1 MQTKQIRF
9 DRIGKLES
17 GQFVLECNVG
27 ADSEIISL
35 LCVSADVGD
44 VRAAVTAGQI
54 AVSGKVGVNVIYES
68 ADGLNSADY
77 VSDFSKVLADEGV
90 GDGAKVLVDAAIA
103 DTETEL
109 RGSSV
114 AVRIVVQLS
123 PTAVETQS
131 LDVFDG
137 EDGTCEKR
145 RTLSLI
151 ETVADIDAE
160 VETEEKYSVGSG
172 VEKVLGFTTTAVICK
187 QTATETG
194 LSIDGEICADVIYLS
209 DGEMCRKTF
218 SMPFAKSIDA
228 PENCYA
234 LAVVSMKESAL
245 NVGGKAD
252 DATLTL
258 TAKATVSGF
267 VLRQFEEEVICDVYS
282 PCHKLEF
289 SCPCLSFDEI
299 IDTGAYRERI
309 SGSVSVV
316 DGEADAARVVCAR
329 VAECDLTSVTTKD
342 GSIVTEGV
350 VTACVVYETE
360 DGGKSSVKVELPYAL
375 DHESRDVKEG
385 DSAFVGAGCCDLFAK
400 VKRGREIEVGATLA
414 FSALAT
420 RTYRA
425 MVVTE
430 ATVGEKLDDDGEA
443 IVVVSA
449 KKGETS
455 WDLAKR
461 LCVRAEEVESFNPSV
476 EFPAEG
482 GEKIVVYRMLA
493 M

>member
-54 AVSGKVGVNVIYES
+54 AVSGKVGVNVIYET
-68 ADGLNSADY
+68 ADGVNSADY
-77 VSDFSKVLADEGV
+77 VSDFSKVLADEGM

-109 RGSSV
+109 RGNSV

-172 VEKVLGFTTTAVICK
+172 VEKVLGFTTAAVICK

-218 SMPFAKSIDA
+218 SMPFAKTIEA

-234 LAVVSMKESAL
+234 LAVVSMKDSAL

-258 TAKATVSGF
+258 TAKATLTGF

-282 PCHKLEF
+282 PCRTLEF

-309 SGSVSVV
+309 SGSVSVA

-329 VAECDLTSVTTKD
+329 VAECDLTSVTAKD
-342 GSIVTEGV
+342 GCIVTEGV

-375 DHESRDVKEG
+375 DHESRDVREG
-385 DSAFVGAGCCDLFAK
+385 DSAFVSAGCCDLFAK

-425 MVVTE
+425 SVVTE
-430 ATVGEKLDDDGEA
+430 ATVGEKLEDDGEA
-443 IVVVSA
+443 IVVISA
-449 KKGETS
+449 KKGETA

-461 LCVRAEEVESFNPSV
+461 LCVRADEVESFNPSV

>member
-9 DRIGKLES
+9 DRIGKLEP

-145 RTLSLI
+145 RTLSLL

-172 VEKVLGFTTTAVICK
+172 VEKVLGFTTTAVVCK

-218 SMPFAKSIDA
+218 SMPFAKTIDA

-234 LAVVSMKESAL
+234 LAVVSIKESAL

-258 TAKATVSGF
+258 TAKATLTGF

-375 DHESRDVKEG
+375 DHESRDVREG
-385 DSAFVGAGCCDLFAK
+385 DSALVGVGCCDLFAK

-414 FSALAT
+414 FSTLAT

-425 MVVTE
+425 TVVTE

-449 KKGETS
+449 KKGETA

-461 LCVRAEEVESFNPSV
+461 LCVRAEEIESFNPTV

>member
-54 AVSGKVGVNVIYES
+54 AVSGKVGVNVIYET
-68 ADGLNSADY
+68 ADGVNSADY
-77 VSDFSKVLADEGV
+77 VSDFSKVLADEGM

-131 LDVFDG
+131 LDLFDG
-137 EDGTCEKR
+137 EEGTCEKR

-172 VEKVLGFTTTAVICK
+172 VEKVLGFTPVAVISK

-218 SMPFAKSIDA
+218 SMPFSKTIEA

-234 LAVVSMKESAL
+234 LAVVSMKDSAL

-258 TAKATVSGF
+258 TAKATLTGF

-282 PCHKLEF
+282 PCRTLEI

-309 SGSVSVV
+309 SGSVSVA

-329 VAECDLTSVTTKD
+329 VAECDLTSVTAKD

-375 DHESRDVKEG
+375 DHESRDVREG
-385 DSAFVGAGCCDLFAK
+385 DSAFVSAGCCDLFAK

-425 MVVTE
+425 TVVTE
-430 ATVGEKLDDDGEA
+430 ATVGEKLEDDGEA

-449 KKGETS
+449 KKGETA

-461 LCVRAEEVESFNPSV
+461 LCVRADEVESFNPSV

>member
-1 MQTKQIRF
+1 MQTKQIQF
-9 DRIGKLES
+9 DRIRKLGA
-17 GQFVLECNVG
+17 GQFVVECNVS
-27 ADSEIISL
+27 ADSEIKSL

-44 VRAAVTAGQI
+44 IRAAITAGQI
-54 AVSGKVGVNVIYES
+54 AVSGKIGVNVIYETEEGVDS
-68 ADGLNSADY
+68 ADH
-77 VSDFSKVLADEGV
+77 VTDFSKLLSDEGV
-90 GDGAKVLVDAAIA
+90 GDGAKALVDATIA

-109 RGSSV
+109 RGNSV

-172 VEKVLGFTTTAVICK
+172 VEKVLGFTTAAVICK

-228 PENCYA
+228 PENCCA

-267 VLRQFEEEVICDVYS
+267 VLRQFDEEVICDVYS

-299 IDTGAYRERI
+299 VDTGAYRERI
-309 SGSVSVV
+309 SGSVSVA

-342 GSIVTEGV
+342 GCIVTEGV

-360 DGGKSSVKVELPYAL
+360 DGRQVVGQGGAAL
-375 DHESRDVKEG
+375 CARPTKRETSKRATF
-385 DSAFVGAGCCDLFAK
+385 AFVSAGCCDLFAK
-400 VKRGREIEVGATLA
+400 VKRGARDRSRGDAGVFLRLRR
-414 FSALAT
+414 ALVA
-420 RTYRA
+420 RRSSPRRR
-425 MVVTE
+425 
-430 ATVGEKLDDDGEA
+430 
-443 IVVVSA
+443 SA
-449 KKGETS
+449 KSSKTTERRLS
-455 WDLAKR
+455 LCRRKR
-461 LCVRAEEVESFNPSV
+461 ARRRGILPSGS
-476 EFPAEG
+476 A
-482 GEKIVVYRMLA
+482 
-493 M
+493 

>member
-1 MQTKQIRF
+1 MQTKQIQF
-9 DRIGKLES
+9 DRIRKLGA
-17 GQFVLECNVG
+17 GQFVVECNVS
-27 ADSEIISL
+27 ADSEIKSL

-44 VRAAVTAGQI
+44 IRAAITAGQI
-54 AVSGKVGVNVIYES
+54 AVSGKIGVNVIYETEEGVDS
-68 ADGLNSADY
+68 ADH
-77 VSDFSKVLADEGV
+77 VTDFSKLLSDEGV
-90 GDGAKVLVDAAIA
+90 GDGAKALVDATIA

-109 RGSSV
+109 RGNSV

-123 PTAVETQS
+123 PAAVETQS

-172 VEKVLGFTTTAVICK
+172 VEKVLGFTTAAVICK

-228 PENCYA
+228 PENCCA

-267 VLRQFEEEVICDVYS
+267 VLRQFDEEVICDVYS

-299 IDTGAYRERI
+299 VDTSAYRERI
-309 SGSVSVV
+309 SGSVSVA

-342 GSIVTEGV
+342 GCIVTEGV

-375 DHESRDVKEG
+375 DHEARDVKEG
-385 DSAFVGAGCCDLFAK
+385 DFAFVGAGCCDLFAK

-420 RTYRA
+420 RTCRA
-425 MVVTE
+425 TVVTE
-430 ATVGEKLDDDGEA
+430 ATVGEKLEDDGEA

-449 KKGETS
+449 KKGETA

>member
-1 MQTKQIRF
+1 MQTKQIQF
-9 DRIGKLES
+9 DRIRKLGA
-17 GQFVLECNVG
+17 GQFVVECNVS
-27 ADSEIISL
+27 ADSEIKSL

-44 VRAAVTAGQI
+44 IRAAITAGQI
-54 AVSGKVGVNVIYES
+54 AVSGKIGVNVIYETEEGVDS
-68 ADGLNSADY
+68 ADH
-77 VSDFSKVLADEGV
+77 VTDFSKLLSDEGV
-90 GDGAKVLVDAAIA
+90 GDGAKALVDATIA

-109 RGSSV
+109 RGNSV

-172 VEKVLGFTTTAVICK
+172 VEKVLGFTTAAVICK

-228 PENCYA
+228 PENCCA
-234 LAVVSMKESAL
+234 LAVVSMKEGAL

-252 DATLTL
+252 DATLML

-267 VLRQFEEEVICDVYS
+267 VLRQC
-282 PCHKLEF
+282 
-289 SCPCLSFDEI
+289 
-299 IDTGAYRERI
+299 
-309 SGSVSVV
+309 VSVA

-342 GSIVTEGV
+342 GCIVTEGV

-375 DHESRDVKEG
+375 DHEARDVKEG
-385 DSAFVGAGCCDLFAK
+385 DSAFVSAGCCDLFAK

-420 RTYRA
+420 RTCRA
-425 MVVTE
+425 TVVTE
-430 ATVGEKLDDDGEA
+430 ATVGEKLEDDGEA

-449 KKGETS
+449 RKGETA

>member
-54 AVSGKVGVNVIYES
+54 AVSGKVGVNVIYET
-68 ADGLNSADY
+68 ADGVNSADY
-77 VSDFSKVLADEGV
+77 VSDFSKVLADEGM

-131 LDVFDG
+131 LDLFDG
-137 EDGTCEKR
+137 EEGTCEKR

-172 VEKVLGFTTTAVICK
+172 VEKVLGFTPVAVICK

-228 PENCYA
+228 PENCCA

-309 SGSVSVV
+309 SGSVSVA

-375 DHESRDVKEG
+375 DHESRDVREG
-385 DSAFVGAGCCDLFAK
+385 DSALVGAGCCDLFAK

-414 FSALAT
+414 FSTLAT

-425 MVVTE
+425 TVVTE
-430 ATVGEKLDDDGEA
+430 ATVGEKLEDDGEA

-461 LCVRAEEVESFNPSV
+461 LCVRAEEVESFNPTV

>member
-1 MQTKQIRF
+1 MQTKQIQF
-9 DRIGKLES
+9 DRIRKLK
-17 GQFVLECNVG
+17 
-27 ADSEIISL
+27 SL

-44 VRAAVTAGQI
+44 IRAAITAGQI
-54 AVSGKVGVNVIYES
+54 AVSGKIGVNVIYETEEGVDS
-68 ADGLNSADY
+68 ADH
-77 VSDFSKVLADEGV
+77 VTDFSKLLSDEGV
-90 GDGAKVLVDAAIA
+90 GDGAKALVDATIA

-109 RGSSV
+109 RGNSV

-228 PENCYA
+228 PENCCA
-234 LAVVSMKESAL
+234 LAVVSIKESAL

-267 VLRQFEEEVICDVYS
+267 VLRQFDEEVICDVYS

-299 IDTGAYRERI
+299 VDTGAYRERI
-309 SGSVSVV
+309 SGSVSVA

-385 DSAFVGAGCCDLFAK
+385 DLAFVSAGCCDLFAK

-420 RTYRA
+420 RTCRA
-425 MVVTE
+425 TVVTE
-430 ATVGEKLDDDGEA
+430 ATVGEKLEDDGEA

-449 KKGETS
+449 KKGETA